1 MKRSML
7 FLIAALGSVGCVAN
21 ATTPSPGYEGTIS
34 VSDNGLTC
42 QPNGAVFCRCTGFVR
57 LAFSPAIKQ
66 GIELI
71 VDVDSSSLNNG
82 YYNQGPYVTP
92 SDCDKPPCYWN
103 SVVVRIGGDISY
115 CPVQRRS
122 VVNVSDY
129 RTRRAMVNGIPV
141 NWKGTCG

>member
-1 MKRSML
+1 MDLKL
-7 FLIAALGSVGCVAN
+7 DEGLKVLIDSGKEK
-21 ATTPSPGYEGTIS
+21 GY
-34 VSDNGLTC
+34 LTYT
-42 QPNGAVFCRCTGFVR
+42 QVNDYLPDDAVNPEK
-57 LAFSPAIKQ
+57 LDQLLLILEEQ